1 MKFFILAILTTG
13 AALAQQQFNGSYVV
27 QGTTNYCADAGANDT
42 YACNM
47 SPALGV
53 YTTGACYAF
62 KANTANT
69 GAATINFNSLGA
81 KTIKKV
87 TTLITTDLSDNDI
100 RAGQIVNI
108 CYDGINMQMQST
120 LGNAGSGGGVTLDT
134 STAFWTP
141 WPYGSGGGS
150 NQVTGAANQGNCH
163 GFTLP
168 VALTS
173 TNLLFEVT
181 VGSGTCAGTC
191 GFGVGIYNSAGTG
204 IAYSS
209 IAVSGSGTNINT
221 TGVKTLT
228 WASGTAVSG
237 GTLSLSAG
245 KYYFCLSTDS
255 TSLALTFLGNA
266 NYLRLANGT
275 GTNVENGYQAA
286 FSTGAGAAL
295 ALPAAKAGTFTFSGS
310 GSELPVVMFK

>member
-1 MKFFILAILTTG
+1 MKFLLSFVILA
-13 AALAQQQFNGSYVV
+13 ASALAQQQFNGSYVV
-27 QGTTNYCADAGANDT
+27 QGTQNYCADAGANDT
-42 YACNM
+42 YTCSM
-47 SPALGV
+47 SPALGA
-53 YTTGACYAF
+53 YTTGGCYVF

-81 KTIKKV
+81 KTIKKSEGGV
-87 TTLITTDLSDNDI
+87 TTDLSDNDI
-100 RAGQIVNI
+100 RAGQLVNI
-108 CYDGINMQMQST
+108 CYDGTNMQMQST
-120 LGNAGSGGGVTLDT
+120 LGNTSSGGVTLDT
-134 STAFWTP
+134 TTAFWTP
-141 WPYGSGGGS
+141 WPYGYGGS
-150 NQVTGAANQGNCH
+150 SSQVTGAANYGNCY

-173 TNLLFEVT
+173 QNLAFEVT
-181 VGSGTCAGTC
+181 VGSGTCGGTC
-191 GFGVGIYNSAGTG
+191 GLGFGIYNSAGTG

-221 TGVKTLT
+221 TGVKNVT

-255 TSLALTFLGNA
+255 TVLALTFLGNA

-275 GTNVENGYQAA
+275 GTNTENGYQAS
-286 FSTGAGAAL
+286 FSTGSGGSL
-295 ALPAAKAGTFTFSGS
+295 ALPANKSGTFVFSGS
-310 GSELPVVMFK
+310 GSELPVVMLK